1 MNEYAR
7 TRMLLTTAV
16 FAAVAALLAG
26 PANAFVMDVEG
37 GGGNGYSASAAAV
50 APIEPGTIPYLSQ
63 GIGVDKSFFETRPA
77 TQSGAP
83 GTIPYVSHG
92 VGVDESLFQGEPSL
106 GLTGDS
112 ALTRISAPE
121 PEGLTGDSALTRY
134 PAQGRGVTVAA
145 SSSDDTDWTWFGVGA
160 GMAALVAAAL
170 AGVLLTSRHRG
181 RVALP

>member
-26 PANAFVMDVEG
+26 AANAFVMDVEG
-37 GGGNGYSASAAAV
+37 GGGNGYGAV
-50 APIEPGTIPYLSQ
+50 VQPGDPGTIQSFSHGIGVYESRFEGDYNAIAKPGDPGTIPYLSH
-63 GIGVDKSFFETRPA
+63 GI
-77 TQSGAP
+77 
-83 GTIPYVSHG
+83 
-92 VGVDESLFQGEPSL
+92 GVDESLFSGEQSL

-160 GMAALVAAAL
+160 GMAALVAAGI